1 MFGRLVFWP
10 TFSSYFFTFFRTIF
24 LALASTGSFV
34 ISKSKIP
41 AKAKTI
47 AVKTTVPP
55 NSTSLPRPAKKADV
69 AFLTRVAGIAAIT
82 ERTAIFIEYKIVPP
96 TTAFTSICLF
106 FLRKTNSKM
115 EFARL
120 PRVSARAIPPPLIG
134 FIKISAK
141 IIFIASPRIPAR
153 VGDFVFPCA

>member
-10 TFSSYFFTFFRTIF
+10 AFSSYFFTFFRTIF

-69 AFLTRVAGIAAIT
+69 AFLTRIAGIAAIT
-82 ERTAIFIEYKIVPP
+82 EGDRRIEYHIGDVLSDYRERLS
-96 TTAFTSICLF
+96 AFINRRAKLPSEVE
-106 FLRKTNSKM
+106 TN
-115 EFARL
+115 E
-120 PRVSARAIPPPLIG
+120 
-134 FIKISAK
+134 
-141 IIFIASPRIPAR
+141 
-153 VGDFVFPCA
+153 